1 MKVMRFL
8 AVGAMFALAA
18 CKPAATDKPAA
29 PAAATKPPLVT
40 VNGRPISNELFEDY
54 VKAVTQGKSA
64 SDLTAEQREE
74 IRDNLVRIELIAQ
87 QAEKDG
93 LDKDPEVATR
103 LELNRLNLLQ
113 QASAKHYLKDRLP
126 TDAEMRAEYESQVAA
141 TPLVE
146 YHARH
151 ILVSS
156 PDVAQKII
164 DQLKGGADFASL
176 AKKMSGDAATANKA
190 GDLGWFSPAD
200 APKPFADALAQLKSG
215 EYTKAPVQS
224 SSGWHI
230 IQLVGTRDRAPPSF
244 EGVQEQVKQILL
256 GKKFRAYS
264 DDMVRAAK
272 IDPPLAKVPPPPA
285 AAAPAAA
292 APAAPA
298 PSAAAPTPAPV
309 APKPN

>member
-1 MKVMRFL
+1 MKLMRFL
-8 AVGAMFALAA
+8 AAGALLCLAA
-18 CKPAATDKPAA
+18 CKPAATNQPAT
-29 PAAATKPPLVT
+29 PATATKPPLVT

-54 VKAVTQGKSA
+54 VKAVTQGKS
-64 SDLTAEQREE
+64 SGDLTADQREE

-93 LDKDPEVATR
+93 LDKDPEIATR
-103 LELNRLNLLQ
+103 LELNRLNILQ
-113 QASAKHYLKDRLP
+113 QASAKNYLKDRLP
-126 TDAEMRAEYESQVAA
+126 TDAEMHAEYQSQIAA

-164 DQLKGGADFASL
+164 EQLNGGADFASL
-176 AKKMSGDAATANKA
+176 AKKMSSDAATAGKA
-190 GDLGWFSPAD
+190 GDLGWFSPSD
-200 APKPFADALAQLKSG
+200 TPKPFGDALAQLKSG
-215 EYTKAPVQS
+215 EYTRTPVQS
-224 SSGWHI
+224 QSGWHV

-244 EGVQEQVKQILL
+244 EGVQDQVKQILL

-272 IDPPLAKVPPPPA
+272 IDPPLAKVPPPA
-285 AAAPAAA
+285 AAAPTAGAPI

-298 PSAAAPTPAPV
+298 Q

>member
-8 AVGAMFALAA
+8 AVGALFALAA

-29 PAAATKPPLVT
+29 AATAAKPPLVT
-40 VNGRPISNELFEDY
+40 VNGAPISHELFEDY
-54 VKAVTQGKSA
+54 VKAVTQGKSSA
-64 SDLTAEQREE
+64 DLSAEQREE
-74 IRDNLVRIELIAQ
+74 IRDNLIRIELIAQ
-87 QAEKDG
+87 QAAKDK
-93 LDKDPEVATR
+93 LDQDPEVATR
-103 LELNRLNLLQ
+103 LELNRLNILQ

-126 TDAEMRAEYESQVAA
+126 TDAEMHAEYEAQIAA

-156 PDVAQKII
+156 PDVAQTII
-164 DQLKGGADFASL
+164 GKLDGGADFASL
-176 AKKMSGDAATANKA
+176 AKKMSSDAATAGKA

-200 APKPFADALAQLKSG
+200 TPKPFADALAQLKSG

-224 SSGWHI
+224 PSGWHV

-244 EGVQEQVKQILL
+244 EGVQDQVKQILL

-264 DDMVRAAK
+264 DEMVRTAK
-272 IDPPLAKVPPPPA
+272 IDPPLAKVPPPAAATPA
-285 AAAPAAA
+285 APTAAAPA
-292 APAAPA
+292 
-298 PSAAAPTPAPV
+298 PT

>member
-8 AVGAMFALAA
+8 AVGAMFALCA
-18 CKPAATDKPAA
+18 CKPAAPDKPVAPAA
-29 PAAATKPPLVT
+29 PAKPPLVT
-40 VNGRPISNELFEDY
+40 VNGKPISNELFEDY
-54 VKAVTQGKSA
+54 VQAVTQGKSA
-64 SDLTAEQREE
+64 SGLTAEQRED
-74 IRDNLVRIELIAQ
+74 IRDNLVRIVLIAQ

-93 LDKDPEVATR
+93 LDKEQEVATR
-103 LELNRLNLLQ
+103 LELNRLNVLQ

-126 TDAEMRAEYESQVAA
+126 TDAEMRAEYATQIAA

-176 AKKMSGDAATANKA
+176 AKKMSGDAATAGKA
-190 GDLGWFSPAD
+190 GDLGWFSAAD
-200 APKPFADALAQLKSG
+200 APKPFVDALARLKSG
-215 EYTKAPVQS
+215 EYTQAPVQS
-224 SSGWHI
+224 SSGWHV
-230 IQLVGTRDRAPPSF
+230 IQLVATRDRAPPSF
-244 EGVQEQVKQILL
+244 EGVQDQVKQILL

-285 AAAPAAA
+285 TPAPAAA
-292 APAAPA
+292 VPAPA
-298 PSAAAPTPAPV
+298 PV
-309 APKPN
+309 EAPKPN